1 MEILV
6 FFPQTEEEIRLLKQI
21 LTNSEK
27 FISVI
32 EEVIMIISLGLC

>member
-1 MEILV
+1 VEILV
-6 FFPQTEEEIRLLKQI
+6 FFPQAEEEIRLLKQI

-32 EEVIMIISLGLC
+32 EEVIMTISLGLC